1 MLFTNLVQANLKTR
15 VLGQQIEYYIR
26 LESTN
31 SEAWEIIDD
40 GAQSGAVVVTDNQF
54 QGKGRADRQWSAT
67 PNKSLTFSILLFT
80 EFDSNLSGW
89 LPILSGVAVHQALKH
104 FDIDVKLK
112 WPNDLILDGKKVGG
126 ILCESKVKENL
137 MHEVVIGI
145 GLNVNETKDDFDE
158 ALQSTATSMHV
169 QSGKFYQ
176 RERVLAGI
184 LNCLEP
190 LIENLPHN
198 TKSIQTE
205 WEKACGHLNQSI
217 QFHHSEGI
225 VEGIFISLG
234 KSGSAILDVNGEEKA
249 FYSGQIN

>member
-15 VLGQQIEYYIR
+15 LLGQQIEYYTR

-31 SEAWEIIDD
+31 SEAWEIINN

-54 QGKGRADRQWSAT
+54 QGKGCADRQWFAT
-67 PNKSLTFSILLFT
+67 PDKSLTFSFLLFT
-80 EFDSNLSGW
+80 ELDSNLSGW
-89 LPILSGVAVHQALKH
+89 LPILSGVAVHQTLKH
-104 FDIDVKLK
+104 FNIDVKLK

-126 ILCESKVKENL
+126 ILCESKVKKNL
-137 MHEVVIGI
+137 IHEVVIGV
-145 GLNVNETKDDFDE
+145 GLNVNETRDDFDE
-158 ALQSTATSMHV
+158 SLQSTATSMHI

-184 LNCLEP
+184 LNCIEP
-190 LIENLPHN
+190 IIENLPHN

-205 WEKACGHLNQSI
+205 WEKACGHLNQSV

-234 KSGSAILDVNGEEKA
+234 KSGSAILDVDGEEKA
-249 FYSGQIN
+249 SYFGQID